1 MKEKNKLFAYFKPY
15 WGLALLAPLLMIG
28 EVIMD
33 LIQPQLMSQI
43 IDQGVLG

>member
-28 EVIMD
+28 RSDYGLDSAAADESD
-33 LIQPQLMSQI
+33 Y
-43 IDQGVLG
+43 